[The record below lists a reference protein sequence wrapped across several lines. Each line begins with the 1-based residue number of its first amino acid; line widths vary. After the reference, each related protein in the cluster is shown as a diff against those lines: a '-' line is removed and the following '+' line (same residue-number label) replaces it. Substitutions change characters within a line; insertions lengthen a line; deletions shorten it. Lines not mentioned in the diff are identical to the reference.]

1 MNEQEHLNEIRQDNK
16 KALPKFLLIM
26 AASLVL
32 GGVLGFFGGRL
43 GDLGMKETLASAA
56 DRFSRY
62 AAPWLLYA
70 CTLAS
75 VLGFFAQTHLTRK
88 SLAQWD
94 GEDETMLNAVD
105 GKLTVFLWLQ
115 SMELLLGYALFPMA
129 VMGSLHQDNPAAA
142 LISAAALLILMGFC
156 TVSQQKTVDA
166 TRQLYPE
173 KQGSVYSTGFQK
185 TWLNSCDEA
194 EKRIIGQC
202 CYRVYQAVTRT
213 CLVLWVLFA
222 LGILLLEMS
231 VVPMLTVCL
240 IWGVSQCVYY
250 RNAIKL
256 SRPGTLVS

>member
-56 DRFSRY
+56 DWFSRY

-94 GEDETMLNAVD
+94 GEDETMLNAID

-173 KQGSVYSTGFQK
+173 KQGSVYSTRFQK
-185 TWLNSCDEA
+185 TWLESCDEA
-194 EKRIIGQC
+194 EKLIIGQC
-202 CYRVYQAVTRT
+202 AYKAFQAVNRV
-213 CLVLWVLFA
+213 CLILWVVFA
-222 LGILLLEMS
+222 LGIL
-231 VVPMLTVCL
+231 MLDTGMMAMFTVCL
-240 IWGVSQCVYY
+240 IWIVSMSVYHWNAARLSKPGV
-250 RNAIKL
+250 R
-256 SRPGTLVS
+256 VS